1 MKYPIKNI
9 VVRLAHKTQLS
20 AVALAVCAFVVVGCD
35 LKVLQDPKAFTID
48 KAQDANGA
56 YQSTSG
62 AIKSIF
68 DGHQRMAWA
77 AGMVGN
83 EEIESVLDNAI
94 TQYGLR
100 IERENIITKDNTF
113 NRSIVSIT
121 YQGLSLANNAR
132 QAVDK
137 NTFSAKGKALLLAN
151 INMVEGIAYADMA
164 KFYAQVIEY
173 GTGASLSPDQAK
185 TKAIGLLAESI
196 NQFRA
201 AAAIAD
207 AATERLVGLYLDPVI
222 GQKFC
227 NSYIAMLHFDTGTKA
242 QAAPF
247 LDLGYVL
254 ADAGREIGIVNI
266 NTLSGIGVYPE
277 WRNAVEFQLS
287 GYSQKF
293 IDNRITA
300 DTLRRAPATWFVRG
314 KNISLPANRLVT
326 NYFFP
331 QSPLS
336 ATTPAG
342 SPTLATLPLITWQE
356 VALMQADPAINK
368 ATANVVETAVMTS
381 WRIPATRAAALAAD
395 PAVTLE
401 RVARYEYIGR
411 GRRWSAVGTY
421 PKWEV
426 ANEFNFN

>member
-1 MKYPIKNI
+1 MKHIFENI
-9 VVRLAHKTQLS
+9 GFLSAKKIQLS
-20 AVALAVCAFVVVGCD
+20 SVVLALSVFALAGCD

-56 YQSTSG
+56 YQSATG
-62 AIKSIF
+62 AVKSIF

-100 IERENIITKDNTF
+100 IERENVITKDNTF
-113 NRSIVSIT
+113 NRAIVSIT
-121 YQGLSLANNAR
+121 YQGLALADNAR
-132 QAVDK
+132 QAVAK
-137 NTFSAKGKALLLAN
+137 NTFSARGKALLLAN
-151 INMVEGIAYADMA
+151 INMIEGIAYADMA

-173 GTGASLSPDQAK
+173 GTGATLTPDQAK
-185 TKAIGLLAESI
+185 TKALGLLAEAI
-196 NQFRA
+196 NQYRTA
-201 AAAIAD
+201 AGIAD
-207 AATERLVGLYLDPVI
+207 PATERLVGLFLDPVI

-227 NSYIAMLHFDTGTKA
+227 NSFAGMLHFDTGTKA
-242 QAAPF
+242 LAAPF
-247 LDLGYVL
+247 LELGYVA

-293 IDNRITA
+293 IENRITA
-300 DTLRRAPATWFVRG
+300 DTLRRAPAQWFVRG
-314 KNISLPANRLVT
+314 KNIALPTNRLVT

-342 SPTLATLPLITWQE
+342 GPTLAAFPIITWQE
-356 VALMQADPAINK
+356 VALMQADAAVNK
-368 ATANVVETAVMTS
+368 ANATTVKTAVMTS
-381 WRIPATRAAALAAD
+381 WRIPAARAADLAAD

-401 RVARYEYIGR
+401 RVARYEYMGR

-426 ANEFNFN
+426 SNEFNFK